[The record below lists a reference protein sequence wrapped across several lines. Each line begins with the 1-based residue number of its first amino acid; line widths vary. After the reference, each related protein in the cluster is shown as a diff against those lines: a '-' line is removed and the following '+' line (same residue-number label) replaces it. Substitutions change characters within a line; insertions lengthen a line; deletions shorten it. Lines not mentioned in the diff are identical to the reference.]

1 MKIIVGLGNPGALY
15 EGRRHNIGFL
25 VVDRLSAAHHI
36 HISTKRFK
44 TLLGKGSIDS
54 QKVVLIKPMTFMNRS
69 GEAVKKALHFYRSGL
84 EDLIVIHDDLDL
96 SLGRVRF
103 KVRGGD
109 GGHLGVRSI
118 IESMG
123 ANTFLRLKVG
133 IGRPPKGVDPASYVL
148 SSFDL
153 SEGPRLDGVL
163 DQAAQAL
170 KVTLS
175 EGVQT
180 AMNRFQKKIRIEEG

>member
-1 MKIIVGLGNPGALY
+1 MKIIVGLGNPGVRY
-15 EGRRHNIGFL
+15 QETRHNIGFR
-25 VVDRLSAAHHI
+25 VVDRLAEINHI
-36 HISTKRFK
+36 PLSTKRHQ
-44 TLLGKGSIDS
+44 TLYGIGSIDS
-54 QKVVLIKPMTFMNRS
+54 PKVILIKPMTFMNRS
-69 GEAVKKALHFYRSGL
+69 GEAVKKALHFFRSGL

-96 SLGRVRF
+96 SLGRFRF

-153 SEGPRLDGVL
+153 SERPRLDGVL